1 MRRKENRKFLLL
13 CLLILTQ
20 NRSLVT
26 SLLMISLNSLLISPP
41 IYTDH
46 CNFDAGCLVSKAH
59 SLPALDL
66 RLVHESSQM
75 EAGSPR
81 KVSAAVKAVA
91 FGALAERL
99 ARQAP
104 GSSWR
109 FQGFLAT
116 PRNSKTV
123 VLHIQDI
130 QQN

>member
-1 MRRKENRKFLLL
+1 MENHVV
-13 CLLILTQ
+13 LTAC
-20 NRSLVT
+20 
-26 SLLMISLNSLLISPP
+26 IDELNALR
-41 IYTDH
+41 YTP
-46 CNFDAGCLVSKAH
+46 AG
-59 SLPALDL
+59 LPALDL
-66 RLVHESSQM
+66 RLAHESNQF

-123 VLHIQDI
+123 VLHIQDV